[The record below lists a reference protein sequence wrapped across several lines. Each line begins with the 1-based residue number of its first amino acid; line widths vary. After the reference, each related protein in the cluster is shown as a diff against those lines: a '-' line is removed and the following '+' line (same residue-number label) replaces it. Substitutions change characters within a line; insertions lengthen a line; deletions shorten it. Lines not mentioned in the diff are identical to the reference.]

1 MKVLK
6 HGNYYRKTV
15 VTCKE
20 CGCVFEIL
28 QKECDKTEWENWW
41 DTTCPECG
49 YYIVL
54 GNNDFHT
61 ELSEKEN

>member
-1 MKVLK
+1 MKILK
-6 HGNYYRKTV
+6 HGTYHRKAV
-15 VTCKE
+15 VTCKR
-20 CGCVFEIL
+20 CGCEFEIS
-28 QKECDKTEWENWW
+28 KTECDNNEWENLWN
-41 DTTCPECG
+41 TTCPECG